1 MGKWWLALEAVH
13 RPMVVDF
20 VSYYCTVCGQ
30 TLHNHYHGHTV
41 KSGDMLLVDAGA
53 ETEMGYAGDMSST
66 ICADKNVYYPS
77 ERSV

>member
-1 MGKWWLALEAVH
+1 MKEWEVVAALEAVAQANGCGFSF
-13 RPMVVDF
+13 PTIA
-20 VSYYCTVCGQ
+20 TVCGQ

-66 ICADKNVYYPS
+66 ILCG
-77 ERSV
+77 